1 MTRVL
6 TSAALIWLGAAVLWA
21 QSGTTAR
28 PQAAKPQATPP
39 AQTQPPR
46 TATPSNPAA
55 PAATQAVAS
64 PTNAVKYQAW
74 VKQYC
79 VGCHNS
85 RNPLPANDPVNLETA
100 DLENLLPQAAM
111 WERVLRKLSVR
122 AMPPQGSPHP
132 SEADYVGFT
141 SWLAGSLDR
150 SWQGKATPGRYVVH
164 RLNRTEYGNAIRDLL
179 ALDIDV
185 TELLPSDGGNFG
197 FDNIAAS
204 LGTSPLL
211 LERYLTAAQRISAM
225 AVGDPNVRAG
235 TTEYSISRE
244 LTQSRHIEGLPLG
257 TRGGTSITHVFP
269 ADGEYKLFGRL
280 VRGVEEGYSGVEG
293 LETPHTFVITV
304 DGEEV
309 YSADIGGP
317 KDHEVQAKDMNEAKT
332 LIDARMSGR
341 VFVTAGP
348 HDVGF
353 TWRERPSQRQDV
365 WHPAQRD
372 SQEVHMIG
380 GLARLKTVGVE
391 GPYNVKGVNASS
403 PSRERIF
410 VCRPAT
416 AADSSTGSASSRAQS
431 RDDEG
436 APASADASASSRRSS
451 PDVRAREDGCAEKIF
466 TNLTRRAY
474 RRPVTAADV
483 EPPMTFYKQA
493 REGNGDFDAGIRA
506 GLSRILASPSFLYRI
521 ERDRAGVRAGAAQP
535 VSDVEL
541 ASRLS
546 FFLWSSIPDDRLMNL
561 AAAGRLRE
569 PGVLAAQV
577 RRMVADERA
586 DALINN
592 FTGQWLQLRNL
603 EAKVQPDLLMF
614 PDFDENIRR
623 AFRRETEMLFGYI
636 LRENRS
642 ALELLSADY
651 TFVNERLARHYG
663 IPGVYGSRFR
673 MVTLT
678 DPNRRGLLGHGSV
691 LSLTSVATRTS
702 PVFRGKY
709 ILSTFLNTPP
719 PPPLPNVPTLEES
732 NKEDAPKTVRE
743 QLERHRSNPVCAS
756 CHRVIDP
763 PGFALEKF
771 NSVGQWRETG
781 EGGATIDTAG
791 MLADGTKVDGPVALR
806 NAILSRPDAFA
817 TVLTERLMTYALGR
831 GVEPSDMPV
840 VRSIVK
846 KASQNRYRL
855 ETIVQSIVASA
866 PFQMRTRLEPGDNTN
881 RVAQSLPERPVSVP

>member
-1 MTRVL
+1 MKNVL
-6 TSAALIWLGAAVLWA
+6 TSAALMWLGAAVLWA
-21 QSGTTAR
+21 QSGTTAPPQTAR
-28 PQAAKPQATPP
+28 PQATAPP
-39 AQTQPPR
+39 AAQAPTGAQ
-46 TATPSNPAA
+46 AA
-55 PAATQAVAS
+55 PARPAAAAAASQAAPS
-64 PTNAVKYQAW
+64 PADTVKYQAW

-79 VGCHNS
+79 VACHNS
-85 RNPLPANDPVNLETA
+85 RNPLPANDPVNLENPN
-100 DLENLLPQAAM
+100 LENLLPQAAM

-132 SEADYVGFT
+132 TEADYVGFT
-141 SWLAGSLDR
+141 TWLAGSLDR
-150 SWQGKATPGRYVVH
+150 GWQGKSTPGRYVVH

-179 ALDIDV
+179 ALEINV
-185 TELLPSDGGNFG
+185 AELLPSDGGNFG
-197 FDNIAAS
+197 FDNIASA

-225 AVGDPNVRAG
+225 AVGDTSVRPG
-235 TTEYSISRE
+235 TTEYPISRE
-244 LTQSRHIEGLPLG
+244 FTQQKHIEGLPLG
-257 TRGGTSITHVFP
+257 TRGGTKITHVFP

-309 YSADIGGP
+309 YSAEVGGQ
-317 KDHEVQAKDMNEAKT
+317 KDHEVQVKDMNEAQA
-332 LIDARMSGR
+332 LVDGRMAGKVS
-341 VFVTAGP
+341 VTAGP
-348 HDVGF
+348 HEVGF
-353 TWRERPSQRQDV
+353 TWKERPTQRQDV
-365 WHPAQRD
+365 WTPALRD

-380 GLARLKTVGVE
+380 GLARLKVVGVE
-391 GPYNVKGVNASS
+391 GPYNVKGISASS

-416 AADSSTGSASSRAQS
+416 SGQQTRVS
-431 RDDEG
+431 
-436 APASADASASSRRSS
+436 
-451 PDVRAREDGCAEKIF
+451 EDGCAEKIF
-466 TNLTRRAY
+466 TTLTRRAY

-493 REGNGDFDAGIRA
+493 RDANGDFDAGIRA
-506 GLSRILASPSFLYRI
+506 GLSRVLASPSFLYRI
-521 ERDRAGVRAGAAQP
+521 ERDRAGVRAGAAHP

-546 FFLWSSIPDDRLMNL
+546 FFIWSSIPDERLMTL
-561 AAAGRLRE
+561 ATAGRLRE

-577 RRMVADERA
+577 RRMVEDERA

-651 TFVNERLARHYG
+651 TFLNERLARHYG
-663 IPGVYGSRFR
+663 IPGVYGTRFR
-673 MVTLT
+673 QVKLT

-743 QLERHRSNPVCAS
+743 QLERHRNNPVCAS

-771 NSVGQWRETG
+771 NSVGQWRETS
-781 EGGATIDTAG
+781 EGGATIDTGG

-817 TVLTERLMTYALGR
+817 TILTERMMTYALGR

-846 KASQNRYRL
+846 KASQNNYRL
-855 ETIVQSIVASA
+855 EFIVQSIVESA
-866 PFQMRTRLEPGDNTN
+866 PFQMRTRLEPGET
-881 RVAQSLPERPVSVP
+881 RVAQSLPERPNGVPAARVP